1 MLGILSLHAHR
12 QMIYYHCDCI
22 RFASKHSTEGFAV
35 LILFPFL
42 IFSFLFLMLGFLA
55 YDSIFFFFLLLSPAS
70 TFLYCAVAVETIS
83 EVSHSQRAAFL
94 VSSRSSCVSWRA
106 VTLFP
111 FKRINAD
118 TGVSFFFFLLFFQ
131 VNVSRSEGVRFF
143 FCSCSLAQV

>member
-55 YDSIFFFFLLLSPAS
+55 YDSIFFFFFA
-70 TFLYCAVAVETIS
+70 T
-83 EVSHSQRAAFL
+83 VSCKHVFVLRC
-94 VSSRSSCVSWRA
+94 SSR
-106 VTLFP
+106 
-111 FKRINAD
+111 ND
-118 TGVSFFFFLLFFQ
+118 
-131 VNVSRSEGVRFF
+131 
-143 FCSCSLAQV
+143 